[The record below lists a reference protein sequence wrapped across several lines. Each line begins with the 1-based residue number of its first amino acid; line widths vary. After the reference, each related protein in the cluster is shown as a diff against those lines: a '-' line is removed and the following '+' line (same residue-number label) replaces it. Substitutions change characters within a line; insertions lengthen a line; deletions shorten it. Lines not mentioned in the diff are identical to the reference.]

1 MHRDY
6 LSIVLCGQ
14 AGQGVQT
21 VEFLL
26 TRLLKL
32 AGYHVFATKEYMS
45 RVRGGL
51 NSTTIRVSN
60 REVASYVHRMDILVP
75 LSAGAVDHVA
85 KRISHGTVVLGER
98 QMMGDGPALA
108 SCRVLEVPF
117 TKMAQEIGNAL
128 YSNSVAVG
136 AVAGALGLDLQ
147 RVTDYVRRFFAGK
160 QASVGDDNVKAAQ
173 AGYEAVGSLDV
184 DDLAIEPAND
194 VSAKDRLLLDGAE
207 AVGLGA
213 IAGGCN
219 FVSSYPMSPSTA
231 VLTFMAKHEDEF
243 GVVVE
248 QAEDEIAAINMAI
261 GAGYAGARA
270 LVTTSG
276 GGFALMTE
284 GVSLAG
290 MLETPVVIHLA
301 QRPGPAT
308 GLPTRTE
315 QGDLELA
322 LYAGHGEFPRIILAP
337 GTLEDGFQLA
347 QQAFNL
353 ADKYQVPVFIL
364 TDQYYIDSYYDAPP
378 FDLSKIAVVKHVVK
392 TEKDYR
398 RYVVTQDGVS
408 SRGVPGFGEGLV
420 VVDSDEHDEEGHI
433 TEDLDLRVRMVNK
446 RLAKGASLTMDVVPP
461 VLVGPNNYKNLV
473 ICWGSTYHAVKEA
486 IAQLGRDDTA
496 MLHYRQVYPLHDRT
510 AEYMARA
517 ERTIVV
523 EGNATGQFAKLI
535 ELHAGVPADELL
547 LKYNGM
553 NFSVEEVVDGLKA
566 LIKDVV

>member
-1 MHRDY
+1 MHRDD

-60 REVASYVHRMDILVP
+60 HEVAAYVHRMDILVP
-75 LSAGAVDHVA
+75 LSGGAVEHVA
-85 KRISHGTVVLGER
+85 KRISPGTVVLGE
-98 QMMGDGPALA
+98 QKVIGDGPVLA

-117 TKMAQEIGNAL
+117 TKIAQEIGNAL

-147 RVTDYVRRFFAGK
+147 PVTDYVRRFFAGK
-160 QASVGDDNVKAAQ
+160 QASVGEDNVRAAQ
-173 AGYEAVGSLDV
+173 AGYKAVESLDV
-184 DDLAIEPAND
+184 DELAIDPATD
-194 VSAKDRLLLDGAE
+194 TGGTDRLLLDGAE

-213 IAGGCN
+213 LAGGCN
-219 FVSSYPMSPSTA
+219 FVSSYPMSPSTP
-231 VLTFMAKHEDEF
+231 VLTFMARHGDEF

-290 MLETPVVIHLA
+290 MLETPIVIHLA

-337 GTLEDGFQLA
+337 GSLDDGFHLA

-378 FDLSKIAVVKHVVK
+378 FDLSKAAVEKHVVK
-392 TEKDYR
+392 TAKDYR
-398 RYVVTQDGVS
+398 RYVITQDGVS
-408 SRGVPGFGEGLV
+408 ARGVPGFGEGLV

-446 RLAKGASLTMDVVPP
+446 RLAKGASLTMDVVSP
-461 VLVGPNNYKNLV
+461 VLVGPENYKNLV
-473 ICWGSTYHAVKEA
+473 ICWGSTYHVVKEA
-486 IAQLGRDDTA
+486 IAQLGRNDTA

-510 AEYMARA
+510 GEYMARA

-535 ELHAGVPADELL
+535 ELYTGVPADELM

-566 LIKDVV
+566 LIKEVA

>member
-1 MHRDY
+1 MHRDD

-51 NSTTIRVSN
+51 NSTTLRVSH
-60 REVASYVHRMDILVP
+60 REVAAHVDRMDVLVP
-75 LSAGAVDHVA
+75 LSGGAVEHVA
-85 KRISHGTVVLGER
+85 KRISPETVVLGER
-98 QMMGDGPALA
+98 AVIGDGPALQ
-108 SCRVLEVPF
+108 SCRVLDVPF
-117 TKMAQEIGNAL
+117 TKLAQEIGNVL

-136 AVAGALGLDLQ
+136 AVAGVLGLDLE
-147 RVTDYVRRFFAGK
+147 RVKDHVRRFFAGK
-160 QASVGDDNVKAAQ
+160 QPSIMDDNARAVQ
-173 AGYEAVGSLDV
+173 AGYKAVESLGVGELSLGSVSDV
-184 DDLAIEPAND
+184 GT
-194 VSAKDRLLLDGAE
+194 KDRLLLDGAE

-219 FVSSYPMSPSTA
+219 FVSSYPMSPSTP
-231 VLTFMAKHEDEF
+231 VLTFLARHGDEF

-261 GAGYAGARA
+261 GAWYAGGRA

-284 GVSLAG
+284 GLSLAG
-290 MLETPVVIHLA
+290 MLETPIVIHLA

-347 QQAFNL
+347 RQAFNL
-353 ADKYQVPVFIL
+353 ADKHQVPVFIL
-364 TDQYYIDSYYDAPP
+364 TDQYYIDSYYDAPA
-378 FDLSKIAVVKHVVK
+378 FDLSKVAVEKHVVK
-392 TEKDYR
+392 TAADYR

-408 SRGVPGFGEGLV
+408 PRGVPGYGEGLV

-446 RLAKGASLTMDVVPP
+446 RLAKGATLTADIVPP
-461 VLVGPNNYKNLV
+461 VLIGPENYKNLV

-486 IAQLGRDDTA
+486 VERLGRDDTA
-496 MLHYRQVYPLHDRT
+496 ILHYRQVYPLHDQT
-510 AEYMARA
+510 ADYMGRA
-517 ERTIVV
+517 EHTIVV

-547 LKYNGM
+547 LKYNGL
-553 NFSVEEVVDGLKA
+553 NFSVEEVADGLKR
-566 LIKDVV
+566 LIKDD